1 MVNQGKTEIP
11 GQNTVVSGATCI
23 RGNVT
28 GDTDLVVH
36 GRIEGQIQTSQ
47 GLFIQ
52 PSGVVKADVSAGTV
66 VIQGVLVGSVIA
78 SQSVQITAEGRVVG
92 NISTPRFSMAE
103 GALYRGHVE
112 TDEDTIRQMLS
123 ASEARTA
130 AQPASRAVYQ
140 RQIQA
145 APAAAPSQPAR
156 SRTASS
162 SRTAVPAPPPAAR
175 VSFKPVESK
184 TPRSAAHLPP
194 PPAPPPPPPPFQAL
208 LLRDEDMSG
217 ALPGDD
223 DGTPDPVL
231 IGKRKGALRRKK

>member
-11 GQNTVVSGATCI
+11 GQNTVVSSATCI
-23 RGNVT
+23 RGHVT
-28 GDTDLVVH
+28 GDSDLVVH

-47 GLFIQ
+47 GLFIE
-52 PSGVVKADVSAGTV
+52 PTGVVKADVSAGVV
-66 VIQGVLVGSVIA
+66 VIQGTLVGNVIA
-78 SQSVQITAEGRVVG
+78 AQSVQITAEGRVVG

-112 TDEDTIRQMLS
+112 TDEEVISQMLS
-123 ASEARTA
+123 AGEARMT
-130 AQPASRAVYQ
+130 AQPAARAAYQ
-140 RQIQA
+140 RPSQA
-145 APAAAPSQPAR
+145 ASVSPAQPSR
-156 SRTASS
+156 RASS
-162 SRTAVPAPPPAAR
+162 SASRTSIPAPPPAAR

-184 TPRSAAHLPP
+184 VPRSAAHLPQ

-208 LLRDEDMSG
+208 LLRDEDLAGGMS
-217 ALPGDD
+217 GDD